1 MILLH
6 IHDEERSPSICRPLG
21 NAWSVLGIPLEGAA
35 DVESCKLR
43 HCLIDVE
50 VKNAS
55 HALRVRAL
63 SRHLEEGGHRIFV
76 CDRADHHAVTQAHAL
91 GATHLID
98 RPTDDRE
105 LLRLLG
111 DVETTTDDPPAS
123 TAIGAVALD
132 LAFRSIEEGKAL
144 TSGYVENV
152 AAGIGSDIDRLGI
165 EDWLQSIRDHHDGT
179 YQHCLI
185 VTGLAT
191 AFGKELGLSATD
203 IGRLTVAALLH
214 DIGKAKVDPAILDKS
229 GALTAQERTVI
240 EMHPVW
246 GEEHLRLQASVDREI
261 LNAIRHHHE
270 MLDGS
275 GYPDRLKGEEI
286 SDLTRL
292 LTISDIFGALVERR
306 SYKPPMSG
314 ESAYA
319 IIEEMAKA
327 GKLEQA
333 LVRAFRAVALQLR
346 DQPVLR
352 SA

>member
-1 MILLH
+1 VILLH
-6 IHDEERSPSICRPLG
+6 IHDEERSPPVCRPLG
-21 NAWSVLGIPLEGAA
+21 DAWSVLGIPLEGAA

-43 HCLIDVE
+43 HYLIDVE
-50 VKNAS
+50 VKQAAE
-55 HALRVRAL
+55 ALRVRAL

-76 CDRADHHAVTQAHAL
+76 CDRADRHAVTQALSL

-98 RPTDDRE
+98 RPVEDGE

-111 DVETTTDDPPAS
+111 NVQATGDDPPAFA
-123 TAIGAVALD
+123 AIGAVALD

-144 TSGYVENV
+144 APGYVESV
-152 AAGIGSDIDRLGI
+152 AAGIGDDIDRLGI
-165 EDWLQSIRDHHDGT
+165 ESWLQSIRDHHDGT

-214 DIGKAKVDPAILDKS
+214 DIGKAKVDLAILDKD
-229 GALTAQERTVI
+229 GALTPKERAEI

-246 GEEHLRLQASVDREI
+246 GEQHLRAQASVDEEI
-261 LNAIRHHHE
+261 LDAIRHHHE
-270 MLDGS
+270 LLDGS
-275 GYPDRLKGEEI
+275 GYPDRLAGARI

-292 LTISDIFGALVERR
+292 LTISDIFGALVEQR
-306 SYKPPMSG
+306 SYKAPMSSA
-314 ESAYA
+314 SAYA
-319 IIEEMAKA
+319 IIEDMAKT
-327 GKLEQA
+327 GKLERA
-333 LVRAFRAVALQLR
+333 LVRAFRPVAFQLR
-346 DQPVLR
+346 DRPALK